1 MTCLLI
7 KIYALDKKKDIEKYH
22 LASPTQQT
30 CHCPFS
36 QKKKKKTHGIILGP
50 HLMLS
55 DSQHPHVLNN

>member
-36 QKKKKKTHGIILGP
+36 QKKKKKNTWHYP
-50 HLMLS
+50 RTS
-55 DSQHPHVLNN
+55 PNVV